1 MLKKLKIILISLL
14 FLLVMACSNE
24 FARQEYNSNEKISLM
39 NDHYAKEFS
48 VFNSTNEE
56 ISLTIYKFNGRETLW
71 TKKLDK
77 NRDIEINLSFRLSK
91 GQAKIVHIDNDNN
104 VTTIIECVPDT
115 STDGFVTKTISLKSG
130 QNRLKIVGY
139 DCENIDVKIEF
150 SKL

>member
-56 ISLTIYKFNGRETLW
+56 ISLTISKFNGRETLW

-139 DCENIDVKIEF
+139 DCENIDIKIEF

>member
-56 ISLTIYKFNGRETLW
+56 ISLTISKFNGRETLW

-91 GQAKIVHIDNDNN
+91 GQAKIIHIDNDNN

-115 STDGFVTKTISLKSG
+115 STDGFVTKTISLKRG

>member
-56 ISLTIYKFNGRETLW
+56 ISLTISKFNGRETLW